1 VIQNDDR
8 LRIGTVPLGGSLI
21 RTDALEGAVL
31 GGGKTHLV
39 PTAPLRRLIFTTRP
53 QAVRSSSRSRST
65 CWRLDWPRR
74 RVELTGDIGR

>member
-31 GGGKTHLV
+31 GGGMTHSSLHDRKT
-39 PTAPLRRLIFTTRP
+39 PGR
-53 QAVRSSSRSRST
+53 VRDALSS
-65 CWRLDWPRR
+65 L
-74 RVELTGDIGR
+74 

>member
-31 GGGKTHLV
+31 GGEKTHFRDR
-39 PTAPLRRLIFTTRP
+39 ADR
-53 QAVRSSSRSRST
+53 
-65 CWRLDWPRR
+65 
-74 RVELTGDIGR
+74 G